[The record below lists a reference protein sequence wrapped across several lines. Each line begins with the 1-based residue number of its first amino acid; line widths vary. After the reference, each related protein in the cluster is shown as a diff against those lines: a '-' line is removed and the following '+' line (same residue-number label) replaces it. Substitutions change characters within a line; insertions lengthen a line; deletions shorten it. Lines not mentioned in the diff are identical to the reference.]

1 MMVRKNTGFTLLE
14 LLVAMVIFSFM
25 AIMAYGALANIFN
38 SNARI
43 SQQEQNLKSL
53 KRAMMVMER
62 DIRQIVMRPSRQGYD
77 QSSPALVSGF
87 NEEGII
93 DFTRAGNTNPLELVR
108 SSLQRVRYTLQEGQ
122 LVRKSWNI
130 VDHID
135 AEPLEMPLL
144 DDVEAVTFRFLDAD
158 KWDVNWDSTRKKA
171 LPQAIELTI
180 KHKSWGKI
188 VRLFPI
194 R

>member
-53 KRAMMVMER
+53 KRAMMIMER

-130 VDHID
+130 VDHIG

-180 KHKSWGKI
+180 EHKSWGKI